1 MLRLRLAFSLCLFSL
16 IAIGCG
22 GADGPALD
30 LAPAEGTVNLD
41 GSPLPNAVV
50 TFYPDSGRPATGR
63 TDESGQFTLMTKEPG
78 DGAMIGSHKVTVI
91 LNSSSEATMNSED
104 PYAISDPSAKKDGL
118 PAKYEEVSTSGLT
131 AEVTADGENKFTFDL
146 EK

>member
-50 TFYPDSGRPATGR
+50 TFHPESGRPATGR
-63 TDESGQFTLMTKEPG
+63 TDDSGHFTLMTKEPG
-78 DGAMIGSHKVTVI
+78 DGAKIGSHKVTVMAD
-91 LNSSSEATMNSED
+91 NTMSGEINSED
-104 PYAISDPSAKKDGL
+104 AYSVPDPNSESAVPG
-118 PAKYEEVSTSGLT
+118 KYVNQNTSGLT
-131 AEVTADGENKFTFDL
+131 ADVTADGENKFTFDL